1 MESETAADNKMEE
14 YTMTRW
20 NSLSTLA
27 AIGCLGLAAACAPDA
42 AEDAATAD
50 HGLDADASAHG
61 EVAIRDGLG
70 THHHGI
76 TTDSDSAQIYF
87 DQGMRLSYAFNHPA
101 AVASYEKA
109 TSFDPD
115 CAMCYWG
122 IAWAHGPNI
131 NAALTPEGGEAAH
144 HAIYKALEL
153 SKGVTERER
162 AYIQAMAL
170 RYEEDPLAGRAR
182 QDTAYARAM
191 AEVADAYPDD
201 PDVQVLAAE
210 ALMDLSPWDY
220 WDTDG
225 SPRPDTEELLAR
237 LISVTEELPEHAGAC
252 HFYVHAVEKFYP
264 ERAIQCAERL
274 AGLMPGAGHIVHMPS
289 HIYIR
294 VGRYADAI
302 VSNQRAVDAHGMHA
316 EPAPDRGPDGFD
328 QGYGSHNYH
337 FLSFAAQMAGNRSL
351 ALETARELEARVDPE
366 MMRAPGLGAL
376 QHYLV
381 TPLRVMVR
389 FGIWDEILAE
399 PAPPEDLAYP
409 RGTWAYARGIA
420 FARTGRLDEAT
431 AELEK
436 LRALLAGDALE
447 GVTVWELNSAHVLL
461 SIGERVLTGEI
472 EAARGNTDAA
482 VVALAEGVEMETSLT
497 YDEPPAWHLPV
508 RHVLGAVLLDSD
520 RAREAEEVYSAALD
534 RFAENGYS
542 LRGLALCL
550 EAQGKEAEA
559 EDVRQR
565 FAVAWRAA
573 DVELPGSRF

>member
-1 MESETAADNKMEE
+1 
-14 YTMTRW
+14 MTRW

-27 AIGCLGLAAACAPDA
+27 AISCLGVAAACAPDA

-381 TPLRVMVR
+381 TPFRVMVR
-389 FGIWDEILAE
+389 FGMWDEILAE

>member
-1 MESETAADNKMEE
+1 
-14 YTMTRW
+14 MTRW
-20 NSLSTLA
+20 NSLSTFA
-27 AIGCLGLAAACAPDA
+27 AIGCLSLAAACTPEA

-50 HGLDADASAHG
+50 RGLDADASTHG
-61 EVAIRDGLG
+61 QIAIRDGLG

-76 TTDSDSAQIYF
+76 TTVSDSAQIYF
-87 DQGMRLSYAFNHPA
+87 DQGLRLSYAFNHPA

-109 TSFDPD
+109 TSFDSD

-122 IAWAHGPNI
+122 IAWASGPNI
-131 NAALTPEGGEAAH
+131 NAALTPEGGEVARLAV
-144 HAIYKALEL
+144 YTALKL
-153 SKGVTERER
+153 SDGVTERER

-170 RYEEDPLAGRAR
+170 RYEDDPLAGRAR
-182 QDTAYARAM
+182 QDTAYAQAM
-191 AEVADAYPDD
+191 AQIADAYPDD

-220 WDTDG
+220 WNADG
-225 SPRPDTEELLAR
+225 SPRPDTEELLGR

-252 HFYVHAVEKFYP
+252 HFYIHAVEKFYP
-264 ERAIQCAERL
+264 ERAVQCAERL

-302 VSNQRAVDAHGMHA
+302 EANQGAVHAHGMHA
-316 EPAPDRGPDGFD
+316 EPAPDQGPDEFD

-337 FLSFAAQMAGNRSL
+337 FLSFAAQMAGNRTL
-351 ALETARELEARVDPE
+351 ALETARELQARVDPE

-381 TPLRVMVR
+381 TPFRVMVR
-389 FGIWDEILAE
+389 FGMWDEILAE
-399 PAPPEDLAYP
+399 PAPPQDLAYP
-409 RGTWAYARGIA
+409 QGTGRYARGMA
-420 FARTGRLDEAT
+420 LARTDRLDEAT
-431 AELEK
+431 AELEQ
-436 LRALLAGDALE
+436 LRVLLAGDALE
-447 GVTVWELNSAHVLL
+447 GVTVWELNSAHALL

-472 EAARGNTDAA
+472 EAARGNTEAA
-482 VVALAEGVEMETSLT
+482 VAALAEGVEMETSLT
-497 YDEPPAWHLPV
+497 YDEPPPWHLPV
-508 RHVLGAVLLDSD
+508 RHVLGAVLLDAG
-520 RAREAEEVYSAALD
+520 RAREAEGIYDAALD

-542 LRGLALCL
+542 LWGLALCL
-550 EAQGKEAEA
+550 DAQGEEAEA
-559 EDVRQR
+559 EQVRGR